1 MVKVAVFDLDGTL
14 IDSAPDLRVAVN
26 KLLVQE
32 GRRPLSLNEVIGMIG
47 DGAAKL
53 VERAFDATGDS
64 GSAGATAL
72 LTGQFLK
79 LYEGHATDLTRPY
92 PGVPDTLA
100 QLREQQWVLGI
111 CTNKPEKATNEIL
124 RELDLA
130 RYFGAVLGD
139 DSIAGVRKPDPRLL
153 LAVIERLGESP
164 AEAVMVGDNAN
175 DVHVARAAGIPVI
188 VRAGGY
194 IQVPA
199 SQLGADAVIE
209 TFAELPAA
217 LDRVTASRGKRK
229 VRPASNPLAKP
240 PSGI

>member
-1 MVKVAVFDLDGTL
+1 
-14 IDSAPDLRVAVN
+14 
-26 KLLVQE
+26 
-32 GRRPLSLNEVIGMIG
+32 
-47 DGAAKL
+47 
-53 VERAFDATGDS
+53 
-64 GSAGATAL
+64 
-72 LTGQFLK
+72 
-79 LYEGHATDLTRPY
+79 
-92 PGVPDTLA
+92 
-100 QLREQQWVLGI
+100 
-111 CTNKPEKATNEIL
+111 L

-130 RYFGAVLGD
+130 RYFGAVLGG

-188 VRAGGY
+188 IRAGGY

-217 LDRVTASRGKRK
+217 LDRVTASHCKRE

-240 PSGI
+240 PSGT